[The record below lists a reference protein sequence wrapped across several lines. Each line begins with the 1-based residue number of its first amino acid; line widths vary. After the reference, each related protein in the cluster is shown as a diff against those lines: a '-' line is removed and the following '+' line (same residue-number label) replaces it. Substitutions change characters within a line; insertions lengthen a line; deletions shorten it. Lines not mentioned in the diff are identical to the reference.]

1 MIWQVMKNRSRTE
14 ITTMILESARTGATK
29 SKIMYNAYISYAQL
43 IEYLKFLQE
52 GNLLAYEQ
60 GTQLYRVTEKGFRF
74 LSTSYELNELMVPK
88 SKNYQYIL
96 NM

>member
-1 MIWQVMKNRSRTE
+1 MIWHVMKNRSRTE

-74 LSTSYELNELMVPK
+74 LSTSYELNELMIPK

>member
-1 MIWQVMKNRSRTE
+1 MIWHVMKNRSRTE
-14 ITTMILESARTGATK
+14 ITTMILDSARTGATK

-52 GNLLAYEQ
+52 GDLLAYEQ

-74 LSTSYELNELMVPK
+74 LSTSYELNELMIPK

>member
-1 MIWQVMKNRSRTE
+1 MIWHVMKNRSRTE
-14 ITTMILESARTGATK
+14 ITTMILDSARTGATK

-74 LSTSYELNELMVPK
+74 LSTSYELNELMIPK